1 MRPTYLAW
9 SARGRHS
16 TVMYPFKTT
25 SGMVRNRWYIAAF
38 SHEITHEP
46 MERTILGTPVAM
58 YRKENGEPVAMYGLC
73 PHRYFPLAKGKVE
86 RDRLVCGYH
95 GFAFDEHGKCVDIP
109 SQNTGAQF
117 CQPTY
122 PIKERGPFCWIW
134 MGDSDK
140 STVETIPSYE
150 DFGLG
155 VDGWW
160 DSSPNYFL
168 LRCRS
173 QLLIDNLMDLT
184 HLPYIHHHIG
194 GGESMRAP
202 NIEITQ
208 KEKSLCVRRTAKVPF
223 SDLHERVFG
232 EAMRFEGL
240 SDFLSLTDFYGP
252 ELVRTSLPITLAIDG
267 HDHVPDGLGAL
278 YLLHGITPE
287 TETST
292 HYFGLS
298 VRNFRQGDTD
308 LDDFQQASDIKIRQQ
323 DKEALEI
330 LEERVEFGSTHQKEL
345 LVIAD
350 RPASLARRI
359 VQSLLEQ
366 EQRTNKERPH

>member
-1 MRPTYLAW
+1 
-9 SARGRHS
+9 
-16 TVMYPFKTT
+16 
-25 SGMVRNRWYIAAF
+25 
-38 SHEITHEP
+38 
-46 MERTILGTPVAM
+46 
-58 YRKENGEPVAMYGLC
+58 
-73 PHRYFPLAKGKVE
+73 
-86 RDRLVCGYH
+86 
-95 GFAFDEHGKCVDIP
+95 
-109 SQNTGAQF
+109 
-117 CQPTY
+117 
-122 PIKERGPFCWIW
+122 
-134 MGDSDK
+134 
-140 STVETIPSYE
+140 
-150 DFGLG
+150 
-155 VDGWW
+155 
-160 DSSPNYFL
+160 
-168 LRCRS
+168 
-173 QLLIDNLMDLT
+173 
-184 HLPYIHHHIG
+184 
-194 GGESMRAP
+194 MRAP

-298 VRNFRQGDTD
+298 VRNFRQGHTD

-330 LEERVEFGSTHQKEL
+330 LEERVEFGSNHQKEL